1 MDDKIEHRE
10 ENHKNKG
17 LFMSYEVIV
26 YIIFFVAV
34 IICVIVFSW
43 EVPDFSTKVPIDAG
57 RWGQLGDFIGGLLG
71 TALTLVSVFL
81 LYRAFKAQRDANDL
95 TMKANKEMVEDNI
108 RHIYWERTKQFD
120 GNFNSLLVLYRE
132 TIHGY
137 KYKDVEA
144 GKHSLNQ
151 LLSYFLNNSTFNNSE
166 SFRKR
171 VDAACRAIFTDLRSS
186 LYLVNTHM
194 RLLYQLLY
202 LLNNSEIDEGEKRI
216 YAKFLRS
223 QLSEME
229 LVLIRYN
236 CWRKVGENLRPLV
249 AQYNI
254 MKHLPLLNLLEFK
267 KYTQQGGG
275 SIPTEYVEL
284 VNDELVLWR
293 KEIYRLFEMATTDMK
308 EKSKKRNYGNILK
321 LKFQVSDDCTK
332 YSYELV
338 QTKKEMTGVKDIFAK
353 TISNIPDNEL
363 KQFLTEYHKEL
374 FELSNFNLWNRGSKP
389 CYHLISID
397 YPEGVPDEYKHL
409 KFRIS
414 SKEPIIISFNQ
425 IREPYKSDI

>member
-144 GKHSLNQ
+144 GKHSLN
-151 LLSYFLNNSTFNNSE
+151 
-166 SFRKR
+166 
-171 VDAACRAIFTDLRSS
+171 
-186 LYLVNTHM
+186 
-194 RLLYQLLY
+194 
-202 LLNNSEIDEGEKRI
+202 
-216 YAKFLRS
+216 
-223 QLSEME
+223 
-229 LVLIRYN
+229 
-236 CWRKVGENLRPLV
+236 
-249 AQYNI
+249 
-254 MKHLPLLNLLEFK
+254 
-267 KYTQQGGG
+267 
-275 SIPTEYVEL
+275 
-284 VNDELVLWR
+284 
-293 KEIYRLFEMATTDMK
+293 
-308 EKSKKRNYGNILK
+308 
-321 LKFQVSDDCTK
+321 
-332 YSYELV
+332 
-338 QTKKEMTGVKDIFAK
+338 
-353 TISNIPDNEL
+353 
-363 KQFLTEYHKEL
+363 
-374 FELSNFNLWNRGSKP
+374 
-389 CYHLISID
+389 
-397 YPEGVPDEYKHL
+397 
-409 KFRIS
+409 
-414 SKEPIIISFNQ
+414 
-425 IREPYKSDI
+425 